1 MEKVFT
7 TNVNDTG
14 HDHQYEQG
22 HWRDLHRCVLSI
34 STPKRSYMEPPCRV
48 SYCEYASKQPIKHIY
63 AIPFP
68 PSPTPCTRDPMAFT
82 SANVIA
88 GAFSLIVLLLLV
100 SRYRSKLRLHPP
112 PGPPGLPKIVVLDT
126 LEAARELLDR
136 RSALYSDRSVVL
148 AALESYI
155 KHSRILVYSMLDHA
169 YGRYEVVDAGGGT
182 SFVTCNYARELTC

>member
-1 MEKVFT
+1 
-7 TNVNDTG
+7 
-14 HDHQYEQG
+14 
-22 HWRDLHRCVLSI
+22 
-34 STPKRSYMEPPCRV
+34 
-48 SYCEYASKQPIKHIY
+48 
-63 AIPFP
+63 
-68 PSPTPCTRDPMAFT
+68 MAFT

-126 LEAARELLDR
+126 LEARAARELLDR
-136 RSALYSDRSVVL
+136 QSALYSDRSVVL

-182 SFVTCNYARELTC
+182 SVVTCNYARELTC